1 MEIKTPEDLI
11 KKINELKE
19 KVIDLSADEDLAV
32 GIMNLISMEEHLYF
46 TAEKTG
52 KDEYFDLLNQVRE
65 IRKKMMERLIGK
77 PEGELWC
84 FVKHTLSATMRLIEV
99 GTKLQSQNKK
109 DEAKE
114 IFDLAYELFNI
125 FWGIKL
131 NIIPTDESG
140 STRINNNY
148 ADKRGSNNTQIS
160 ADIRDNQ
167 RNIYQRESAY
177 DNNISVNQRDK
188 DLRESAYKTNSQH
201 KSAWLKNLIEKIIDC
216 CKE

>member
-1 MEIKTPEDLI
+1 MEIKTSEELRE
-11 KKINELKE
+11 KINELKE
-19 KVIDLSADEDLAV
+19 KVVDLSADEDLALAV
-32 GIMNLISMEEHLYF
+32 MNLISMEEHLYF

-99 GTKLQSQNKK
+99 GTKLQNQNKK

-114 IFDLAYELFNI
+114 VFDLAYELFNI

-131 NIIPTDESG
+131 NIIKLYELKKEESEYKEI
-140 STRINNNY
+140 TE
-148 ADKRGSNNTQIS
+148 
-160 ADIRDNQ
+160 
-167 RNIYQRESAY
+167 ES
-177 DNNISVNQRDK
+177 
-188 DLRESAYKTNSQH
+188 
-201 KSAWLKNLIEKIIDC
+201 KSGFSLKKLIEKIIDC

>member
-19 KVIDLSADEDLAV
+19 KVLDLSADEDLALAV
-32 GIMNLISMEEHLYF
+32 MNLISMEEHLYF

-52 KDEYFDLLNQVRE
+52 KNEYFDLLNQVRE
-65 IRKKMMERLIGK
+65 IRKKMMERLVGK

-99 GTKLQSQNKK
+99 GTKLQNQNKK

-114 IFDLAYELFNI
+114 VFDLAYELFNI

-131 NIIPTDESG
+131 NIISVDKFGFETDKFELGTDQYEDKINKNPHISVSDPHKSVGPQESVP
-140 STRINNNY
+140 
-148 ADKRGSNNTQIS
+148 
-160 ADIRDNQ
+160 NQ
-167 RNIYQRESAY
+167 R
-177 DNNISVNQRDK
+177 
-188 DLRESAYKTNSQH
+188 
-201 KSAWLKNLIEKIIDC
+201 KSEWLKNLIEKIIDC

>member
-1 MEIKTPEDLI
+1 MGIKSSEELI

-19 KVIDLSADEDLAV
+19 KVIDLSADEDLALGV
-32 GIMNLISMEEHLYF
+32 MNLISMEEHLYF

-52 KDEYFDLLNQVRE
+52 KSEYFDLLNQVRE
-65 IRKKMMERLIGK
+65 IRKKMMEKLIGK

-84 FVKHTLSATMRLIEV
+84 FTKHTLSATMRLIEV

-114 IFDLAYELFNI
+114 VFDLAYDLFNI

-131 NIIPTDESG
+131 NII
-140 STRINNNY
+140 NL
-148 ADKRGSNNTQIS
+148 Q
-160 ADIRDNQ
+160 DIEKELSFDG
-167 RNIYQRESAY
+167 
-177 DNNISVNQRDK
+177 
-188 DLRESAYKTNSQH
+188 
-201 KSAWLKNLIEKIIDC
+201 KSFEETKKGFSLKNLIEKLIDC

>member
-1 MEIKTPEDLI
+1 MEIKSSEELI
-11 KKINELKE
+11 KKVNKLKE
-19 KVIDLSADEDLAV
+19 KVIDLSSDEDLAL

-52 KDEYFDLLNQVRE
+52 KNEYFDLLDQVRG

-84 FVKHTLSATMRLIEV
+84 FSKHTLSATMRLIEV
-99 GTKLQSQNKK
+99 GTKLYSQGEK
-109 DEAKE
+109 ESAKE

-131 NIIPTDESG
+131 GIINLDEMKKEV
-140 STRINNNY
+140 
-148 ADKRGSNNTQIS
+148 DKIEEIS
-160 ADIRDNQ
+160 K
-167 RNIYQRESAY
+167 EPEEKHFS
-177 DNNISVNQRDK
+177 
-188 DLRESAYKTNSQH
+188 
-201 KSAWLKNLIEKIIDC
+201 LKKLIEKLIDC

>member
-19 KVIDLSADEDLAV
+19 KVVDLSADEDLALAV
-32 GIMNLISMEEHLYF
+32 MNLISMEEHLYF

-52 KDEYFDLLNQVRE
+52 KDEYFDLLNHVRE
-65 IRKKMMERLIGK
+65 IRKKMMERLVGK

-99 GTKLQSQNKK
+99 GTKLQNQNKK

-114 IFDLAYELFNI
+114 VFDLAYELFNI

-131 NIIPTDESG
+131 NIIPTDQFGFETDQFGFETDQFGYKINKNPHISVSDPHKSVGPQESVP
-140 STRINNNY
+140 
-148 ADKRGSNNTQIS
+148 
-160 ADIRDNQ
+160 NQ
-167 RNIYQRESAY
+167 R
-177 DNNISVNQRDK
+177 
-188 DLRESAYKTNSQH
+188 
-201 KSAWLKNLIEKIIDC
+201 KSAWLKNLIEKIVDC
-216 CKE
+216 CTE

>member
-1 MEIKTPEDLI
+1 
-11 KKINELKE
+11 
-19 KVIDLSADEDLAV
+19 
-32 GIMNLISMEEHLYF
+32 MNLISMEEHLYF

-52 KDEYFDLLNQVRE
+52 KDEYFVLLNQIRE
-65 IRKKMMERLIGK
+65 IRKKMMGRLIGK

-99 GTKLQSQNKK
+99 GTKLQNQNKK

-114 IFDLAYELFNI
+114 VFDLAYELFNI

-131 NIIPTDESG
+131 NIIPADERGSNTDERGYLIDESG
-140 STRINNNY
+140 SEINK
-148 ADKRGSNNTQIS
+148 DQRLS
-160 ADIRDNQ
+160 ALN
-167 RNIYQRESAY
+167 
-177 DNNISVNQRDK
+177 
-188 DLRESAYKTNSQH
+188 QH

>member
-19 KVIDLSADEDLAV
+19 KVVDLSADEDLALAV
-32 GIMNLISMEEHLYF
+32 MNLISMEEHLYF

-65 IRKKMMERLIGK
+65 IRKKMMEKLVGK

-84 FVKHTLSATMRLIEV
+84 FIKHTLSATMRLIEV
-99 GTKLQSQNKK
+99 GTKLQNQSKK

-114 IFDLAYELFNI
+114 VFDLAYELFNI

-131 NIIPTDESG
+131 NIIP
-140 STRINNNY
+140 
-148 ADKRGSNNTQIS
+148 ADKYGFETDKFGFGTDKYGYKINKNPHM
-160 ADIRDNQ
+160 
-167 RNIYQRESAY
+167 
-177 DNNISVNQRDK
+177 SVSDP
-188 DLRESAYKTNSQH
+188 H
-201 KSAWLKNLIEKIIDC
+201 KSVGPQESVPNQSKFAWLKNLIEKIIDC

>member
-19 KVIDLSADEDLAV
+19 KVLDLSADEDLALAV
-32 GIMNLISMEEHLYF
+32 MNLISMEEHLYF

-52 KDEYFDLLNQVRE
+52 KNEYFDLLNQVRE
-65 IRKKMMERLIGK
+65 IRKKMMERLVGK

-99 GTKLQSQNKK
+99 GTKLQNQNKK

-114 IFDLAYELFNI
+114 VFDLAYELFNI

-131 NIIPTDESG
+131 NIISVDKFGFETDKFELGTDQYEDKINKNPHISVSDPHKSVGPQESVP
-140 STRINNNY
+140 
-148 ADKRGSNNTQIS
+148 
-160 ADIRDNQ
+160 NQ
-167 RNIYQRESAY
+167 R
-177 DNNISVNQRDK
+177 
-188 DLRESAYKTNSQH
+188 
-201 KSAWLKNLIEKIIDC
+201 KSEWLKNLIEKIVDC
-216 CKE
+216 CTE

>member
-19 KVIDLSADEDLAV
+19 KVVDLSADEDLALAV
-32 GIMNLISMEEHLYF
+32 MNLISMEEHLYF

-52 KDEYFDLLNQVRE
+52 KDEHFDLLNQVRE

-99 GTKLQSQNKK
+99 GTKLQNQNKK

-131 NIIPTDESG
+131 NIIPTDQFGFETDKFGFGTDQFGFETDKFGFETDKYGYKMNKNPHKSVPYPHKSVGPQESVP
-140 STRINNNY
+140 
-148 ADKRGSNNTQIS
+148 
-160 ADIRDNQ
+160 NQ
-167 RNIYQRESAY
+167 R
-177 DNNISVNQRDK
+177 
-188 DLRESAYKTNSQH
+188 